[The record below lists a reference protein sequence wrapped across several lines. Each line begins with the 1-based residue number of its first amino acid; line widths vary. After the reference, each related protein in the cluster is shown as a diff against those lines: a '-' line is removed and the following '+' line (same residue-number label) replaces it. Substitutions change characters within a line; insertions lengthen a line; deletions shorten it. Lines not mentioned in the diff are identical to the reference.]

1 MYASG
6 KCTYSTPPLTE
17 ATPLSSPTT
26 KYRIS
31 YVPSFTLNPKAF
43 RFPYYFSVF
52 NSKFSIIP
60 TALPFPFLPLFFC
73 CNTFWLARQIIYFS
87 CVLALTLSFSV
98 GQSSL
103 HCFPPPLTPSHFMA
117 VSIDSVGSADRQGK
131 GGADYNLSQFPC
143 SV

>member
-1 MYASG
+1 MSLLISCKVLCYLIFVISMYASG

-87 CVLALTLSFSV
+87 CVLALTLF
-98 GQSSL
+98 QCWPIL
-103 HCFPPPLTPSHFMA
+103 PPLLSSPSH
-117 VSIDSVGSADRQGK
+117 SLTLYGSVNR
-131 GGADYNLSQFPC
+131 LSGVC
-143 SV
+143 